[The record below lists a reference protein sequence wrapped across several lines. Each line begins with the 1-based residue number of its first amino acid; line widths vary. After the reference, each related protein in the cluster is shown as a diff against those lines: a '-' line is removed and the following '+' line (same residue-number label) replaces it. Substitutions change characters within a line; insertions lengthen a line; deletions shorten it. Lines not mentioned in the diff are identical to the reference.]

1 MTKSRNFATAVHIMT
16 ALAHAET
23 LNSKTLAA
31 SVQTNPGLVRRV
43 LAKLVRSGLVEAQR
57 GKNGGSRLTRPPSQI
72 TLRDIYEAVEEGPV
86 LRVSGKAPHPK
97 CLVSCNIQSVLADI
111 FDDAEEALKKRLGA
125 RKLSSV
131 LAEVTTT
138 A

>member
-16 ALAHAET
+16 ALAYAET
-23 LNSKTLAA
+23 LTSQRLAA

-57 GKNGGSRLTRPPSQI
+57 GKSGGSRLARPPSQI
-72 TLRDIYEAVEEGPV
+72 SLREIYEAVEDGPL
-86 LRVSGKAPHPK
+86 LRVSGKQPHPQ
-97 CLVSCNIQSVLADI
+97 CVVSCNIQTVLEDV
-111 FDDAEEALKKRLGA
+111 FTDAEEAMKKRLGGV
-125 RKLSSV
+125 KLSRV
-131 LAEVTTT
+131 LNQVT